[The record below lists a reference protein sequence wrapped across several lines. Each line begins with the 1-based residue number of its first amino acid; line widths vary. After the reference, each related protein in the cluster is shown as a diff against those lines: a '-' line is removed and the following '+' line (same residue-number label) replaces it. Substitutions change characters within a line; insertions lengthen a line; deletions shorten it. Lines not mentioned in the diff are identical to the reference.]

1 MRKTQFVA
9 ALSLLAA
16 CTFLSGQTKKASVP
30 TVDVQDLPQP
40 TDYLNDYAH
49 VLSPKA
55 VAHLDR
61 ICSQLDHS
69 QSDTQVAVVTLETIG
84 GEDVAEFAKKLFNK
98 WGIGRKETNRGVLVL
113 LSINDH
119 KWRIAVGYGL
129 EGTLT
134 NSVAADIGR
143 QMVPLLKSNDFD
155 GAVTLALQR
164 IAQVVSPSAQ
174 KAP

>member
-1 MRKTQFVA
+1 M
-9 ALSLLAA
+9 
-16 CTFLSGQTKKASVP
+16 
-30 TVDVQDLPQP
+30 
-40 TDYLNDYAH
+40 
-49 VLSPKA
+49 
-55 VAHLDR
+55 
-61 ICSQLDHS
+61 
-69 QSDTQVAVVTLETIG
+69 VTLETIG